1 MYNSDML
8 YIFHGSD
15 IDKSR
20 DKAHS
25 LLNSL
30 RTKKPDA
37 SFVKVEADEWN
48 AEMVKSHLE
57 GQGLFSNKYIIF
69 LDRVT
74 EKTDAR
80 DELLDILPDMKSS
93 ANIFIILE
101 AAVKAEFKKAFDKH
115 AEKVVESELVESKV
129 STKKPMDVFA
139 LADALGSKDAFKSWS
154 LYRQAVDSGIE
165 AENIIGTLFWQA
177 KSIMLAKNTS
187 SASESGLN
195 PFVYSKSKKYAQNFS
210 DEGIKKLL
218 TELITLYHDG
228 HRGVVDLE
236 LSVERLMLSIQ
247 SRTA

>member
-1 MYNSDML
+1 ML

-37 SFVKVEADEWN
+37 AYIKIEAGEWN

-57 GQGLFSNKYIIF
+57 GQGLFSNKYIVF

-101 AAVKAEFKKAFDKH
+101 AEVKAEFKKSFDKN
-115 AEKVVESELVESKV
+115 AEKVVESEVAVKSV
-129 STKKPMDVFA
+129 SSKKPFDVFA
-139 LADALGSKDAFKSWS
+139 LSDALGSRDAFKTWA

-165 AENIIGTLFWQA
+165 AENIIGTLFWQV

-187 SASESGLN
+187 SAGESGLN
-195 PFVYSKSKKYAQNFS
+195 PFVYGKAKKYASNFS
-210 DEGIKKLL
+210 DGELYKLM
-218 TELITLYHDG
+218 TDFIVLYHDG

-236 LSVERLMLSIQ
+236 LSVERLMLGVQTRRS
-247 SRTA
+247 